1 MSNENLSCPNDAN
14 NSNCWCHR
22 FMETHVY
29 IYICIYIS
37 SVSNRLFKDVYVHAC
52 ECMNILKGLF
62 EIKLHQLR

>member
-1 MSNENLSCPNDAN
+1 MKI
-14 NSNCWCHR
+14 CHVP
-22 FMETHVY
+22 MMPTTPTVGVTVSWKHMYIY